1 MALKE
6 LLKQRVMEKLN
17 FSQEISDEHLKG
29 VIQEEIMKISEEYPL
44 LLSDK
49 IRLNQEVFYALRRLD
64 IHFSDNE
71 KLYQVIQQVASGANR
86 MVNERNPIVDA
97 RLNDGS
103 RVNIILPPISI
114 DGATMTIRK
123 FAKEPMT
130 LAWLCE
136 REAFSEE
143 IAKFLKI
150 LVRAR
155 YNIFISGGTG
165 SGKTTLLNGMSNC
178 IPKDERIITIE
189 DSAELKLNG
198 IDNLVRLEMRNAN
211 AAGENQVDMKELI
224 KAALR
229 SRPEHHHYEIVRFR
243 A

>member
-1 MALKE
+1 
-6 LLKQRVMEKLN
+6 
-17 FSQEISDEHLKG
+17 
-29 VIQEEIMKISEEYPL
+29 
-44 LLSDK
+44 
-49 IRLNQEVFYALRRLD
+49 
-64 IHFSDNE
+64 
-71 KLYQVIQQVASGANR
+71 

-155 YNIFISGGTG
+155 YNIFISGEQAVGRRRCSMECQIVFRKMRG
-165 SGKTTLLNGMSNC
+165 S
-178 IPKDERIITIE
+178 
-189 DSAELKLNG
+189 
-198 IDNLVRLEMRNAN
+198 
-211 AAGENQVDMKELI
+211 
-224 KAALR
+224 
-229 SRPEHHHYEIVRFR
+229 
-243 A
+243 

>member
-1 MALKE
+1 
-6 LLKQRVMEKLN
+6 
-17 FSQEISDEHLKG
+17 
-29 VIQEEIMKISEEYPL
+29 
-44 LLSDK
+44 
-49 IRLNQEVFYALRRLD
+49 
-64 IHFSDNE
+64 
-71 KLYQVIQQVASGANR
+71 
-86 MVNERNPIVDA
+86 
-97 RLNDGS
+97 
-103 RVNIILPPISI
+103 
-114 DGATMTIRK
+114 
-123 FAKEPMT
+123 MT

-229 SRPEHHHYEIVRFR
+229 SRPEPHHYEIVRFR

>member
-64 IHFSDNE
+64 ILQDLLEDDSVTEIMINGYKNIFIERQGKLHRYPGHFSDNE

-103 RVNIILPPISI
+103 RVNVILPPISI

-155 YNIFISGGTG
+155 YNIFISGGNRQREDDVAQWNVKLY
-165 SGKTTLLNGMSNC
+165 S
-178 IPKDERIITIE
+178 ER
-189 DSAELKLNG
+189 
-198 IDNLVRLEMRNAN
+198 
-211 AAGENQVDMKELI
+211 
-224 KAALR
+224 
-229 SRPEHHHYEIVRFR
+229 
-243 A
+243 

>member
-1 MALKE
+1 ML
-6 LLKQRVMEKLN
+6 
-17 FSQEISDEHLKG
+17 I
-29 VIQEEIMKISEEYPL
+29 KIF
-44 LLSDK
+44 LLSGQGK
-49 IRLNQEVFYALRRLD
+49 LHRYPG
-64 IHFSDNE
+64 HFSDNE

-155 YNIFISGGTG
+155 YNIFYLGG
-165 SGKTTLLNGMSNC
+165 NRQW
-178 IPKDERIITIE
+178 KDDVAQWNVKLYPER
-189 DSAELKLNG
+189 
-198 IDNLVRLEMRNAN
+198 
-211 AAGENQVDMKELI
+211 
-224 KAALR
+224 
-229 SRPEHHHYEIVRFR
+229 
-243 A
+243 